1 MRLGAQRPGQ
11 ETGTQE
17 QNIAEVSM
25 SRKIYCVFCGA
36 PIEPEPCMIANG
48 NEKNAQT
55 GYLFQCENLDC
66 EAIYESNVKNPFFKI
81 YSKPITWEGIAI

>member
-1 MRLGAQRPGQ
+1 
-11 ETGTQE
+11 
-17 QNIAEVSM
+17 
-25 SRKIYCVFCGA
+25 
-36 PIEPEPCMIANG
+36 MIANG